1 MHCCQLIPHLKY
13 ISASLQYIT
22 LCCTSVIG
30 GNFHPYAFFFFFFI
44 FCFSV
49 LQFVQVTIFIGG
61 IRKKKKKETVG
72 SVNQDPS
79 LIPLF
84 MSYQDAWGQR
94 IFIKYIFQLFAIAVG
109 LNKTSLLKNSVIF
122 QFGIVSLQKLWYDFI
137 INRITPVEIASK
149 IFLTMDDAIH

>member
-30 GNFHPYAFFFFFFI
+30 VNFHPYAFFFFFS
-44 FCFSV
+44 FSV
-49 LQFVQVTIFIGG
+49 SLFCNLSRLPYSLEALG
-61 IRKKKKKETVG
+61 KKKKKETVG